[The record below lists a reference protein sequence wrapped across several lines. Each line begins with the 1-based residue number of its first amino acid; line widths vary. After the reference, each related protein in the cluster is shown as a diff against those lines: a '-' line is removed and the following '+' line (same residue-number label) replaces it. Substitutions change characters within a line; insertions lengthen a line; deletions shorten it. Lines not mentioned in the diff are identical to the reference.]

1 MIVPMKRLTVLVLE
15 NDRDAALEY
24 LREIGVVH
32 VEAVRTAE
40 TDDVEAARKA
50 FDHVNRALEVLPTT
64 GRSVPSGRSAIDVVQ
79 AMWRLVHARKEIAEE
94 TESLS
99 AERLRILPFGDF
111 EPAAVKA
118 LAATGVF
125 VRLYQGSPKEP
136 VAAPGGAILTELS
149 RTKHAVYFSLIHR
162 GEVSKLPAQE
172 VRLPAM
178 SLSAIGTRL
187 AELES
192 RAAALRA
199 EAETYAGDRPAV
211 AAIAAEAE
219 DRLRLAEARAGMGE
233 ATSRI
238 VYLRGFCPAEDVGCI
253 HEAAATC
260 GWGVIDEAPGDED
273 AVPTLIRSPRWVR
286 PIEPLMTFIGILPG
300 YRELDIGGMFL
311 VFFGLFFAMLVGDAG
326 YGALFLGASFWARRK
341 YRDAP
346 RKLFNLIDT
355 MAVATIVWGVITGVF
370 FGIHPKAWPLTVTW
384 LEDEENVKRLCFVIA
399 VVHLSLAHLWNI
411 VRMGRS
417 LQSLAQVGWLCTTW
431 TMFFYANKMVL
442 GDTFPSFMGPVF
454 VVGVVLIVFFMT
466 PIRQLKAEWFN
477 HAMLPLNL
485 VSNFVDVVSYIRLF
499 AVGTASF
506 AVAHS
511 FNTMLAPMFGSWATG
526 LIAALFLFLAHAL
539 NVVLALMGVM
549 VHGVRLN
556 TLEFSGHIGL
566 QWTGVPYHPF
576 RQSRDAG
583 GPEA

>member
-1 MIVPMKRLTVLVLE
+1 MIVPMRKVTVLVLE
-15 NDRDAALEY
+15 NARDAALEC

-32 VEAVRTAE
+32 VEAVRAAE
-40 TDDVEAARKA
+40 TDDVEAARKE
-50 FDHVNRALEVLPTT
+50 FEHVTRALEVLPAT
-64 GRSVPSGRSAIDVVQ
+64 GRSTPSGRSARDVVD
-79 AMWRLVHARKEIAEE
+79 AMWRIVHERKEIADEI
-94 TESLS
+94 ESLG
-99 AERLRILPFGDF
+99 AERQRILPFGDF
-111 EPAAVKA
+111 EPDAARA
-118 LAATGVF
+118 LASKGVR

-136 VAAPGGAILTELS
+136 VTAPAGAILTELS
-149 RTKHAVYFSLIHR
+149 RTKNAVYFSLVYR
-162 GEVSKLPAQE
+162 GETPRLQAQE
-172 VRLPAM
+172 ARLPAM
-178 SLSAIGTRL
+178 SLSAIGKRL
-187 AELES
+187 AELDR
-192 RAAALRA
+192 RAASLKA
-199 EAETYAGDRPAV
+199 EAETHAGDRPAV
-211 AAIAAEAE
+211 AAVTAEAE

-238 VYLRGFCPAEDVGCI
+238 VYLRGFCPTEDLACVQ
-253 HEAAATC
+253 EAAAKC
-260 GWGVIDEAPGDED
+260 GWGVIDEDPGEGQ
-273 AVPTLIRSPRWVR
+273 AVPTLIRSPRWAK
-286 PIEPLMTFIGILPG
+286 PIEPLMKFIGILPG

-341 YRDAP
+341 YRAAP

-370 FGIHPKAWPLTVTW
+370 FGIHPKSWPLTVVW
-384 LEDEENVKRLCFVIA
+384 LENEENVKRLCFIIA

-411 VRMGRS
+411 LRMGRS
-417 LQSLAQVGWLCTTW
+417 LQSLAQLGWLCTTW

-442 GDTFPSFMGPVF
+442 GDEFPAFMGPVF
-454 VVGVVLIVFFMT
+454 LVGVGLIVLFMT
-466 PIRQLKAEWFN
+466 PVRLLKAEWFN

-506 AVAHS
+506 AVANS

-526 LIAALFLFLAHAL
+526 LIAAVFLFLAHAL
-539 NVVLALMGVM
+539 NIVLALMGVL

-566 QWTGVPYHPF
+566 QWTGVPYRPF
-576 RQSRDAG
+576 RRSRDAG

>member
-1 MIVPMKRLTVLVLE
+1 MIVPMKKVTVLVLE

-32 VEAVRTAE
+32 VEAVRAAE
-40 TDDVEAARKA
+40 TDDVETARKE
-50 FDHVNRALEVLPTT
+50 FEYVQRALEVLPSAPRTP
-64 GRSVPSGRSAIDVVQ
+64 PSGHSSIDVVH
-79 AMWRLVHARKEIAEE
+79 AMWRIVHERKEIADEA
-94 TESLS
+94 ESLRI
-99 AERLRILPFGDF
+99 ERQRILPFGDF
-111 EPAAVKA
+111 DPAAAKS
-118 LAATGVF
+118 LAAKGIF

-136 VAAPGGAILTELS
+136 VAAPEDAILTELS
-149 RTKHAVYFSLIHR
+149 RTQHAVYFSIIHR
-162 GEVSKLPAQE
+162 GDAPKIPAQD
-172 VRLPAM
+172 VRIPEK
-178 SLSAIGTRL
+178 SVSAIDARL
-187 AELES
+187 AELDA
-192 RAAALRA
+192 RATALGTEAA
-199 EAETYAGDRPAV
+199 EYAGDRPAV
-211 AAIAAEAE
+211 AALTAEAE
-219 DRLRLAEARAGMGE
+219 DRLRLAEARSGLGE
-233 ATSRI
+233 ATTRI
-238 VYLRGFCPAEDVGCI
+238 VYLRGFCPAEDLGCI
-253 HEAAATC
+253 HEAAAKC
-260 GWGVIDEAPGDED
+260 GWGVLDEEPGEGDS
-273 AVPTLIRSPRWVR
+273 VPTLIRSPKWVK
-286 PIEPLMTFIGILPG
+286 PIEPLMKFIGILPG

-326 YGALFLGASFWARRK
+326 YGALFLGASFWARR
-341 YRDAP
+341 RFPDAP

-355 MAVATIVWGVITGVF
+355 MSVATIVWGVITGVF
-370 FGIHPKAWPLTVTW
+370 FGVHPKAWPLTITW
-384 LEDEENVKRLCFVIA
+384 LENEENVKRLCFIIA

-417 LQSLAQVGWLCTTW
+417 LQSLAQLGWLGTTW

-442 GDTFPSFMGPVF
+442 GDTFPSLMGPVF
-454 VVGVVLIVFFMT
+454 IASVVLIVLFMT
-466 PIRQLKAEWFN
+466 PLRQIKAEWFN

-506 AVAHS
+506 AVANS

-526 LIAALFLFLAHAL
+526 LLAAVFLFLAHAL

-576 RQSRDAG
+576 RRSRDAG